1 LVAVRH
7 ILATDLRQAFVSQFE
22 TLLDDELLFGIGYT
36 SSSVMRPLV
45 FSTMAD
51 LVHHIR
57 LDLSSNMII
66 RVIDIYARCFHDPSL
81 PYGIQTMSA
90 KLLLNLMDCVNSDK
104 IDVDLRRP
112 LSMKILSILLRKY
125 SRMAK
130 VVEEINIRKFDPL
143 TKNEKPFDMFWE
155 DPLKSRVICSDS
167 ISADSGKDNIRDIK
181 FVLKTVTAG
190 VKSIILSF
198 KTNYISFNPDT
209 DPPVHPANAF
219 SNSCN
224 FTLEES
230 RLFIDMFHD
239 GVACFDICQSEVLSS
254 TNGSNSSLTSIS
266 AEDKELVDQ
275 FAYIFTLLDPY
286 IFQDVLSAHLE
297 YLFERI
303 VKNPL
308 LLIIPQYF
316 LAINTVSRNFA
327 GVLIKFLVEK
337 FETIGDNSAQ
347 SNALLRLFKLIFL
360 AVSVYPDE
368 NEQMILPYISD
379 IILNC
384 LRLSQKSSNP
394 VNFFLILKALFRG
407 IAGGRFEH
415 LYKEVLPIL
424 PLLLESLNKLV
435 TSSTDRQMQD
445 LYVELCLTTPVR
457 LSVLLPYLPF
467 LMKPLVLS
475 LTSETELVN
484 QGLRTLELCV
494 DNLTQDFLEPII
506 APVLP
511 DLLNALWSLL
521 RNGSSNQPQSQFA
534 LRILGKFGGRGRRF
548 LKYPLKLEYVES
560 KSSGIS
566 LIFDPLPESDKL
578 LELPLDTLIDIC
590 HDFFCVPIAKPFD
603 GLDKDHVFSILCSC
617 LSSICGFDILK
628 AQSFNS
634 ERLQNIPFVQD
645 NEIKFS
651 YDEENVCARLNNQ
664 SKSVST
670 FPNSSILSANFKKLL
685 SALFFIKCNS
695 ENEHSRSA
703 KSILE
708 NICDRFVVI
717 QILAQRNQAK
727 DYSFSGLTPNVFLEV
742 FAEIICGPI
751 ETQMES
757 ALELL
762 SRIHEKLSE
771 VTALEKISELP
782 LFFLLVEKLIAY
794 CYGSEFYRKIGAC
807 HGLGIL
813 FKFSLGARWMWMQES
828 RIVRGLLFI
837 LKDVPAYASETQT
850 KLVSNTLL
858 DFLKLCH
865 SNKDMVDPELKS
877 KSQYYFN
884 QNMSILISELTNSNS
899 IVRDV
904 VHSCFELLS
913 ECNGC
918 EVGELLTPHR
928 DRLLLPIFTKPLRA
942 LPFSLQIGYVD
953 AVNYCL
959 NLKPPLVNFSE
970 ELLRLLHEAL
980 ALVEADDTA
989 LVSKSGQLKN
999 AQNLINLRVVC
1010 ISLLSTA
1017 ISCSEFQDPK
1027 MHQIRNHIV
1036 SAFFKSLYS
1045 KAPEIVSVARKGLE
1059 LVILHQQKLPKDLL
1073 QHGLRPVLINLAE
1086 AKRLTLSGLE
1096 GLSKVLQL
1104 LTSYFKAEIGKK
1116 LLDHVSV
1123 WADQK
1128 LLEDLS
1134 GKPLLESMD
1143 IKIIVAILDVFH
1155 LLPPSANLFLEDLIV
1170 TVQKL
1175 DTWTKRT
1182 ISSPFRP
1189 ALYKFMY
1196 KHPVDSVT
1204 YLLNHFE
1211 SAFYTELF
1219 VASLKSDEGIVLLQ
1233 ELNRPENMTIFL
1245 EKFFLNRINLDR
1257 VVRISALKILI
1268 AAMKRL
1274 NSKFSSIQKVKDV
1287 IDAFFSGTAPLDMN
1301 KEIISSSGE
1310 ECEFVLD
1317 MAFCCLSL
1325 SALDVEILVHI
1336 VAALDSSAAC
1346 LDVTWVP
1353 RDIRDFC
1360 KNATNKKDVIL
1371 SCMDSMNSTTISLS
1385 AKARIIRCVLLPS
1398 LVIAKD
1404 QGLSLSK
1411 IAGAQFIQKLEKF
1424 ILNRDC
1430 SNLESSANIL
1440 SLEELQLVCLILSF
1454 DSASTDLKSISTPL
1468 RRFLVARNS
1477 SPDPVI
1483 RYSALFAACFFI
1495 GEMSADIK
1503 LIDPIIKSALNIP
1516 TSEVRPLLRQT
1527 LSYALPCLLKRASS
1541 EFLKSWLPEILSDL
1555 SKNSHFLTVIAVF
1568 WSNFIQLEQ
1577 ELCVYQDILIRPLI
1591 TCLSKAALSVFS
1603 VQEHRSY
1610 PFEIARIILNWLKTD
1625 YASIED
1631 IYIEQFIHTIIKV
1644 CMLFTDGSP
1653 ESKQFT
1659 SDGLEL
1665 LHSISDLLR
1674 RKSRAYK
1681 LRYEYFVRSL
1691 PPQIEASED
1700 AITSSNLF
1708 VKIILTI
1715 SANRDDGQ
1723 LVTDFENLQ
1732 RFLHYCLTSCNDKLV
1747 IEVCPLLARTCHIK
1761 SEKFDEL
1768 SAALQHFILES
1779 LQNSRALF
1787 STFTILNTLISNDAP
1802 ITENNLA
1809 AFLRT
1814 FQKICTEHV
1823 ARIDQNG
1830 DVAMDEGSVSAFANS
1845 FLIPPMKFAVS
1856 TFCNPSSQSKFI
1868 VYNALKMI
1876 WENSMSS
1883 DALIFI
1889 IEKIHSWFNEDGEIA
1904 DFKERADIISTP
1916 SKLFE
1921 LHDENLMSKYLELIL
1936 TIYSSPR
1943 LRTTDL
1949 TMKLEGSF
1957 LFGLCYSKKEIRSR
1971 FFKLIDELIP
1981 RKVEDRIIFVF
1992 SSQRWNLVASLY
2004 WISFAIEF
2012 ILAAWPRELRSV
2024 SCLSWPKFHDI
2035 SFESRALFKYNIE
2048 NIFITFDDLI
2058 YNSND
2063 ACHKLWLQIF
2073 PQIWNSLSIS
2083 AREELSDCI
2092 IKVLAEPDFTAAAL
2106 FRPNSMKTI
2115 LDGLALL
2122 EKMPDIPKNL
2132 VSYIG
2137 SEFGAWHSA
2146 CVILENNLSS
2156 IKKATK
2162 SHDYAPIKDL
2172 CQLFDRLGETEMS
2185 SGLIRRFSIF
2195 PETNIALSFEQNNY
2209 WMTAQKIFEKAQIKA
2224 RNGTIPFFEDEFI
2237 VWESHW
2243 ENCAKKL
2250 QQWDL
2255 LSEIAKVDNN
2265 TNLSLEC
2272 EWVLNDWS
2280 RTETK
2285 NHIEGL
2291 LGQVKESTRQKKLME
2306 SFIVL
2311 NQLKEAP
2318 EKLAFFQNSM
2328 ENLVLEMMTNWSQLP
2343 ELPSSAHCSAL
2354 EQLQIIVEVQESQS
2368 FFANASNSLN
2378 RPQFLQELK
2387 ALLSTWR
2394 DRLPNN
2400 WEDTGVWSSLLAW
2413 RQHVFTAIN
2422 SVFHTSP
2429 SGLSTDASGASN
2441 SQNSHPFAYRGYHE
2455 TAWLINRFAHVA
2467 RKNNMF
2473 DVSLSF
2479 LNKIYT
2485 LPNIEIQDA
2494 FLKLREQAKCYMEN
2508 PIELPTALEVINAT
2522 NLNYFNNTQKAEF
2535 FTLKAIVLSR
2545 LGMIDEANRIFAQA
2559 VQIDL
2564 NIAKGW
2570 SSWGYFND
2578 QRFQQS
2584 KDITFG
2590 VNAVNCYL
2598 QAATLCKN
2606 VNSRKYLTRV
2616 LWLLTFEDSAGSMS
2630 KSFELYNHDL
2640 PSWYWVPFISEL
2652 LTSLNRREARQARF
2666 LLMKIAKSY
2675 PQALYLQLRT
2685 VNEEYKLL
2693 NISPAGSS
2701 TPVQGESTETKFTT
2715 NSPNPTT
2722 VSDSN
2727 GMHNLSEKT
2736 SISDN
2741 IDMESNSS
2749 EQPFFKKPP
2758 HEHTDDL
2765 IGILKTG
2772 YPLLALSLENM
2783 VEHIIHRLRSSPEED
2798 LYRIITTLI
2807 TENIQVRF
2815 KIVLYNFYL
2824 FISKRWLNL
2833 MLTLVTKAHHPP
2845 PF

>member
-1 LVAVRH
+1 MVAVRH
-7 ILATDLRQAFVSQFE
+7 ILATDLRQAFISQFE
-22 TLLDDELLFGIGYT
+22 VLLDDELLFGIGYT
-36 SSSVMRPLV
+36 SSHVMRPLV

-104 IDVDLRRP
+104 IEVEIRRP

-125 SRMAK
+125 SRLAK
-130 VVEEINIRKFDPL
+130 IIDEINSRRFDP
-143 TKNEKPFDMFWE
+143 TFKNEKTFDVFWE
-155 DPLKSRVICSDS
+155 DPLKTRIICSDS
-167 ISADSGKDNIRDIK
+167 ISADNGKDNIRDIK
-181 FVLKTVTAG
+181 FILKTVTAG
-190 VKSIILSF
+190 IKSIVLSF
-198 KTNYISFNPDT
+198 KTNYISFNQENDA
-209 DPPVHPANAF
+209 PVHPVNAF

-230 RLFIDMFHD
+230 RLFIDMFRN
-239 GVACFDICQSEVLSS
+239 GVACFDICQSENSS
-254 TNGSNSSLTSIS
+254 VNSNGSNSMSTSVTSIS

-286 IFQDVLSAHLE
+286 IFQDVLSAHLD
-297 YLFERI
+297 YLFEKI
-303 VKNPL
+303 VKNPV

-327 GVLIKFLVEK
+327 GILIKYLMDK
-337 FETIGDNSAQ
+337 FEIIGENSSQ
-347 SNALLRLFKLIFL
+347 SSALLRLFKLVFL

-368 NEQMILPYISD
+368 NEQIILPFISD

-384 LRLSQKSSNP
+384 LRLSQKSSHPINY
-394 VNFFLILKALFRG
+394 FLILKALFRG

-435 TSSTDRQMQD
+435 TNCADRQMQD

-494 DNLTQDFLEPII
+494 DNLTQDFLEPIL

-511 DLLNALWSLL
+511 ELLNALWSLL
-521 RNGSSNQPQSQFA
+521 RSSSSNQSQAQFA

-548 LKYPLKLEYVES
+548 LKYPLKLEHVES
-560 KSSGIS
+560 NTPGIS
-566 LIFDPLPESDKL
+566 LIFEPLPESEKL
-578 LELPLDTLIDIC
+578 LELPFDILVDLC
-590 HDFFCVPIAKPFD
+590 HDYFCLPAAK
-603 GLDKDHVFSILCSC
+603 LSENMKEAELFSLLCSSI
-617 LSSICGFDILK
+617 SSICGFDVLKEANFDPEILK
-628 AQSFNS
+628 SSAFAQDSDPKVN
-634 ERLQNIPFVQD
+634 
-645 NEIKFS
+645 
-651 YDEENVCARLNNQ
+651 YDEQSVVNRLKNQ
-664 SKSVST
+664 SSSDGFCPNISKS
-670 FPNSSILSANFKKLL
+670 SSNFKKLL
-685 SALFFIKCNS
+685 SSLFYISTGSNLEIASGAKRVF
-695 ENEHSRSA
+695 ENVSDH
-703 KSILE
+703 
-708 NICDRFVVI
+708 FVII
-717 QILAQRNQAK
+717 QILAQKNQAK
-727 DYSFSGLTPNVFLEV
+727 DYSFSGLTPNLFLEV
-742 FAEIICGPI
+742 LVETFCGPI
-751 ETQMES
+751 EKQVKF

-762 SRIHEKLSE
+762 ARIHSKLISIFP
-771 VTALEKISELP
+771 ASRLSELP
-782 LFFLLVEKLIAY
+782 LFFLLVEKMIAY
-794 CYGSEFYRKIGAC
+794 CYGSDFNAKIGAC
-807 HGLGIL
+807 NGLKL
-813 FKFSLGARWMWMQES
+813 LCDFNLGSRWLWMQES

-837 LKDVPAYASETQT
+837 LKDVPAYATESHI
-850 KLVSNTLL
+850 KLVSETLL
-858 DFLKLCH
+858 TFLNLCH
-865 SNKDMVDPELKS
+865 SVKDFSDSDLKS

-884 QNMSILISELTNSNS
+884 QIMSILISELTNSNIS
-899 IVRDV
+899 VRDV
-904 VHSCFELLS
+904 IHSSFELLS
-913 ECNGC
+913 KCNGC
-918 EVGELLTPHR
+918 EVGELLAPHR

-959 NLKPPLVNFSE
+959 NLKPPLVTFSE

-1045 KAPEIVSVARKGLE
+1045 KAPEIVAVARKGLE

-1073 QHGLRPVLINLAE
+1073 QHGLRPVLINLAD

-1116 LLDHVSV
+1116 LLDHVAV

-1134 GKPLLESMD
+1134 GKPLLESME
-1143 IKIIVAILDVFH
+1143 IKVIVAILDVFH
-1155 LLPPSANLFLEDLIV
+1155 LLPPSANLFLEEMIM

-1182 ISSPFRP
+1182 RSSPFRP
-1189 ALYKFMY
+1189 ALFKFMY
-1196 KHPVDSVT
+1196 KHPVDAVA
-1204 YLLNHFE
+1204 YLLNHTDSPYFVD
-1211 SAFYTELF
+1211 LF
-1219 VASLKSDEGIVLLQ
+1219 AGSLENNEAIVLMQ
-1233 ELNRPENMTIFL
+1233 ELNKPENMSAFL
-1245 EKFFLNRINLDR
+1245 KCFLLERIKLDR
-1257 VVRISALKILI
+1257 STRISSFNILI
-1268 AAMKRL
+1268 PLMNKL
-1274 NSKFSSIQKVKDV
+1274 KNEFSSYQRVKEV
-1287 IDAFFSGTAPLDMN
+1287 IAAFISGAAPIDTS
-1301 KEIISSSGE
+1301 KEIISSNGE
-1310 ECEFVLD
+1310 ECELVLD
-1317 MAFCCLSL
+1317 FAIAYLSSNPVDMETL
-1325 SALDVEILVHI
+1325 LTVISGLE
-1336 VAALDSSAAC
+1336 SSASC
-1346 LDVTWVP
+1346 LDITWVP
-1353 RDIRDFC
+1353 RDIRRICCD
-1360 KNATNKKDVIL
+1360 APNKKDVMMA
-1371 SCMDSMNSTTISLS
+1371 CMDIIASSSSTSSLKS
-1385 AKARIIRCVLLPS
+1385 RIIRLILLP
-1398 LVIAKD
+1398 VIASIKE
-1404 QGLSLSK
+1404 QGNSFVK
-1411 IAGAQFIQKLEKF
+1411 IAGAQFLQKVEKY
-1424 ILNRDC
+1424 ILSRDC
-1430 SNLESSANIL
+1430 TTIESVSSVL
-1440 SLEELQLVCLILSF
+1440 SLEELQLICSILSF
-1454 DSASTDLKSISTPL
+1454 DSASTEVKSFSAPV
-1468 RRFLVARNS
+1468 RRFIVNRNA
-1477 SPDPVI
+1477 SPDPVV
-1483 RYSALFAACFFI
+1483 RYSALFTACYYV
-1495 GEMSADIK
+1495 GEMGLDVK
-1503 LIDPIIKSALNIP
+1503 YLDPIIKSSLNIP

-1527 LSYALPCLLKRASS
+1527 LSYTLPYLLKNGSPS
-1541 EFLKSWLPEILSDL
+1541 FLKSWLPGILSDL

-1577 ELCVYQDILIRPLI
+1577 EITIHREVLIRPFI
-1591 TCLSKAALSVFS
+1591 SCLAKAAISVFS
-1603 VQEHRSY
+1603 IQEHRSY
-1610 PFEIARIILNWLKTD
+1610 PFDVARIILNWLELD
-1625 YASIED
+1625 QLREIED
-1631 IYIEQFIHTIIKV
+1631 AYIEQFINTLIKSV
-1644 CMLFTDGSP
+1644 LLFTDNGS
-1653 ESKQFT
+1653 ESKQFVA
-1659 SDGLEL
+1659 DGLEFLHRISTL
-1665 LHSISDLLR
+1665 LQSQMRSI
-1674 RKSRAYK
+1674 KI
-1681 LRYEYFVRSL
+1681 RYDFFARTL
-1691 PPQIEASED
+1691 PPQTEVSDD
-1700 AITSSNLF
+1700 AITTSCLL
-1708 VKIILTI
+1708 VKIIMTY
-1715 SANRDDGQ
+1715 SGNRSDLQ
-1723 LVTDFENLQ
+1723 LMDDFENLQ
-1732 RFLHYCLTSCNDKLV
+1732 RFLHFCLTSCNDKLV
-1747 IEVCPLLARTCHIK
+1747 AEVCPLLARMCRIK
-1761 SEKFDEL
+1761 SETFDEL
-1768 SAALQHFILES
+1768 LSALQHFLLES
-1779 LQNSRALF
+1779 LQSSRALN
-1787 STFTILNTLISNDAP
+1787 STVRILNTLRSNNSPLSDN
-1802 ITENNLA
+1802 IMA

-1814 FQKICTEHV
+1814 FQKVCTEHIT
-1823 ARIDQNG
+1823 RIDQSG
-1830 DVAMDEGSVSAFANS
+1830 DATMDESSAFAKS
-1845 FLIPPMKFAVS
+1845 FLIPSLKFAVS
-1856 TFCNPSSQSKFI
+1856 AFCVPSSPSKTI
-1868 VYNALKMI
+1868 VFNVLKLL
-1876 WENSMSS
+1876 WENSLSS
-1883 DALIFI
+1883 DVLYFI
-1889 IEKIHSWFNEDGEIA
+1889 IENIQAWFDEDGEIL
-1904 DFKERADIISTP
+1904 DFKEKSDIISTP
-1916 SKLFE
+1916 SKLFD
-1921 LHDENLMSKYLELIL
+1921 LQDENLMCRYLELIL

-1957 LFGLCYSKKEIRSR
+1957 LYGLCYFKNEIRSK

-1992 SSQRWNLVASLY
+1992 SSQRWNLVANCY
-2004 WISFAIEF
+2004 WISFAVEF
-2012 ILAAWPRELRSV
+2012 ILAAWPRDLRSV
-2024 SCLSWPKFHDI
+2024 SCLSWPKFLDA
-2035 SFESRALFKYNIE
+2035 SFESRAVFKDNIE
-2048 NIFITFDDLI
+2048 MFFSVLNDVLR
-2058 YNSND
+2058 NSD
-2063 ACHKLWLQIF
+2063 SACHDMWLQIF
-2073 PQIWNSLSIS
+2073 PQIWESLSMS
-2083 AREELSDCI
+2083 TREELTDSIC
-2092 IKVLAEPDFTAAAL
+2092 KVLSDPEFAAAAL
-2106 FRPNSMKTI
+2106 SRPNSMKTI

-2122 EKMPDIPKNL
+2122 PKTPEIPNGL

-2137 SEFGAWHSA
+2137 SGFGAWHSA
-2146 CVILENNLSS
+2146 CIILENNLTA
-2156 IKKATK
+2156 IKKIPK
-2162 SHDYAPIKDL
+2162 SHDYAPIKYL
-2172 CQLFDRLGETEMS
+2172 CQLFDRLGETELS
-2185 SGLIRRFSIF
+2185 GGLIRRFSIF

-2209 WMTAQKIFEKAQIKA
+2209 WMAAQKVFEKAQIKA

-2237 VWESHW
+2237 VWETHW

-2255 LSEIAKVDNN
+2255 LSEIAKIDNN

-2285 NHIEGL
+2285 NHIEAL
-2291 LGQVKESTRQKKLME
+2291 LGQVKESSQKKKLME
-2306 SFIVL
+2306 SFILL
-2311 NQLKEAP
+2311 NQLKDVP
-2318 EKLAFFQNSM
+2318 EKLSNFQSSM
-2328 ENLVLEMMTNWSQLP
+2328 ENLVQEMMMNWSQLP
-2343 ELPSSAHCSAL
+2343 EFPSAAHCSAL
-2354 EQLQIIVEVQESQS
+2354 EQLQIVVEVQESQS
-2368 FFANASNSLN
+2368 FFINASNSMN

-2422 SVFHTSP
+2422 SVFHNSAILN
-2429 SGLSTDASGASN
+2429 SVDSTGSAN
-2441 SQNSHPFAYRGYHE
+2441 PQNAHPFAYRGYHE

-2467 RKNNMF
+2467 RKNGMF

-2508 PIELPTALEVINAT
+2508 PNELPTALEVINAT

-2685 VNEEYKLL
+2685 INEEYKLSSV
-2693 NISPAGSS
+2693 SPAGSS
-2701 TPVQGESTETKFTT
+2701 TPFQGESSENKFSS
-2715 NSPNPTT
+2715 NSPNPST
-2722 VSDSN
+2722 VSDTT
-2727 GMHNLSEKT
+2727 NLQNLTEKSSLSDSGET
-2736 SISDN
+2736 ESINSD
-2741 IDMESNSS
+2741 
-2749 EQPFFKKPP
+2749 QPFSKKPP
-2758 HEHTDDL
+2758 YEHTEDL

-2798 LYRIITTLI
+2798 LYRIITTLV
-2807 TENIQVRF
+2807 TENIQV
-2815 KIVLYNFYL
+2815 ILILNSLYLIQF
-2824 FISKRWLNL
+2824 FSKQWLNL
-2833 MLTLVTKAHHPP
+2833 TPI
-2845 PF
+2845 

>member
-1 LVAVRH
+1 MVAVRH
-7 ILATDLRQAFVSQFE
+7 ILATDLRQSFISQFE
-22 TLLDDELLFGIGYT
+22 TLLDDNLLFGVGYT
-36 SSSVMRPLV
+36 SSNVMRPLV

-57 LDLSSNMII
+57 LDLSSQMII
-66 RVIDIYARCFHDPSL
+66 KVIDIYARCFHDSSL

-104 IDVDLRRP
+104 IEPELRRP

-125 SRMAK
+125 HRLAK
-130 VVEEINIRKFDPL
+130 VVEEINKRRFDPSV
-143 TKNEKPFDMFWE
+143 KNDKIFDVFWE

-167 ISADSGKDNIRDIK
+167 ISADTGKDSIRDIK
-181 FVLKTVTAG
+181 FILKTITAG

-198 KTNYISFNPDT
+198 KTNYISSNSES

-219 SNSCN
+219 SNSCH
-224 FTLEES
+224 FTLDES
-230 RLFIDMFHD
+230 RLFIDMFRH
-239 GVACFDICQSEVLSS
+239 GVACFDICQSEFSS
-254 TNGSNSSLTSIS
+254 TNGPTPSGGNVTSVTSIS

-286 IFQDVLSAHLE
+286 IFQDVLSSQLN
-297 YLFERI
+297 YLFEKI
-303 VKNPL
+303 VKNPV

-327 GVLIKFLVEK
+327 GILIKFLMDK
-337 FETIGDNSAQ
+337 FELIGENSPQ

-360 AVSVYPDE
+360 AVSVYPDD

-384 LRLSQKSSNP
+384 LRLSLMSSHP
-394 VNFFLILKALFRG
+394 INFFLILKALFRG

-435 TSSTDRQMQD
+435 TTASDRQMQD

-457 LSVLLPYLPF
+457 LSVLLPYLPY

-494 DNLTQDFLEPII
+494 DNLTQDFLEPIL

-511 DLLNALWSLL
+511 ELLTALWSLL
-521 RNGSSNQPQSQFA
+521 RNCSSNQAQSQFA

-566 LIFDPLPESDKL
+566 LIFEPLPESEKL
-578 LELPLDTLIDIC
+578 LELPLDVLVDLC
-590 HDFFCVPIAKPFD
+590 HDFFAVPNAKPYESLQ
-603 GLDKDHVFSILCSC
+603 GGQLFSILCSS

-628 AQSFNS
+628 DQKLDAALLSSVPYAQDS
-634 ERLQNIPFVQD
+634 ESR
-645 NEIKFS
+645 FS
-651 YDEENVCARLNNQ
+651 YDENSVQARL
-664 SKSVST
+664 KSQ
-670 FPNSSILSANFKKLL
+670 NSSEGSNPNCAIVSANFKKLL
-685 SALFFIKCNS
+685 SALFFVSANTKS
-695 ENEHSRSA
+695 ELSVSA
-703 KSILE
+703 NFILE
-708 NICDRFVVI
+708 NIGDHFVYI
-717 QILAQRNQAK
+717 QVLAQRNHSK
-727 DYSFSGLTPNVFLEV
+727 DYSFSGLTPNLFLEV
-742 FAEIICGPI
+742 LAETTCGPI
-751 ETQMES
+751 ASHAES
-757 ALELL
+757 ALSLL
-762 SRIHEKLSE
+762 ARTHSKLIKI
-771 VTALEKISELP
+771 VAHEKISELP

-794 CYGSEFYRKIGAC
+794 CYGSSFNPKIGAC
-807 HGLGIL
+807 RGLKL
-813 FKFSLGARWMWMQES
+813 LCDFNLGSRWLWMQES

-837 LKDVPAYASETQT
+837 LKDVPAYATESETR
-850 KLVSNTLL
+850 LISETLL
-858 DFLKLCH
+858 AFLKLCH
-865 SNKDMVDPELKS
+865 SPKELPADTELKT

-884 QNMSILISELTNSNS
+884 QIMSILISELTNSNT

-904 VHSCFELLS
+904 VHSSFELLS
-913 ECNGC
+913 KCNGC
-918 EVGELLTPHR
+918 EVGELLAPHR

-1045 KAPEIVSVARKGLE
+1045 KAPEIVAVARKGLE
-1059 LVILHQQKLPKDLL
+1059 LVTLHQQKLPKDLL

-1116 LLDHVSV
+1116 LLDHVSI

-1155 LLPPSANLFLEDLIV
+1155 LLPPSANLFLEDLIS
-1170 TVQKL
+1170 TIQKL
-1175 DTWTKRT
+1175 DNWTKRT
-1182 ISSPFRP
+1182 CSSPFRS
-1189 ALYKFMY
+1189 AIFKFMN
-1196 KHPVDSVT
+1196 KHPIDSVS
-1204 YLLNHFE
+1204 YLLNHSE
-1211 SAFYTELF
+1211 NTFYSELF
-1219 VASLKSDEGIVLLQ
+1219 ASSIQVEGGAVLIQ
-1233 ELNRPENMTIFL
+1233 ELNRPENMSVFID
-1245 EKFFLNRINLDR
+1245 KFFMNRGKLDR
-1257 VVRISALKILI
+1257 LSRIHSLNTLNKCMKTLGSEFSSHHKVKESILKII
-1268 AAMKRL
+1268 
-1274 NSKFSSIQKVKDV
+1274 
-1287 IDAFFSGTAPLDMN
+1287 SGAAPLNDAI
-1301 KEIISSSGE
+1301 EIISSSGE
-1310 ECEFVLD
+1310 ECELILDLSFSYLKSTPLDIDVLF
-1317 MAFCCLSL
+1317 AVISGL
-1325 SALDVEILVHI
+1325 E
-1336 VAALDSSAAC
+1336 SSASC
-1346 LDVTWVP
+1346 LDITWIP
-1353 RDIRDFC
+1353 RDVRELCETI
-1360 KNATNKKDVIL
+1360 TNKREVLIA
-1371 SCMDSMNSTTISLS
+1371 CMDNISS
-1385 AKARIIRCVLLPS
+1385 SHFTVAVKARIIRLILLPI
-1398 LVIAKD
+1398 IAIIKE
-1404 QGLSLSK
+1404 QGQSFVKIVGNPFLQKIEKAILSRECVD
-1411 IAGAQFIQKLEKF
+1411 A
-1424 ILNRDC
+1424 
-1430 SNLESSANIL
+1430 ESVSNIL
-1440 SLEELQLVCLILSF
+1440 SLEELQFVSLILSF
-1454 DSASTDLKSISTPL
+1454 DSAASELKSLSSSIK
-1468 RRFLVARNS
+1468 RFLVSRNS
-1477 SPDPVI
+1477 SPDPVV
-1483 RYSALFAACFFI
+1483 RYSALFTSCFFI
-1495 GEMSADIK
+1495 GEMGLDVK
-1503 LIDPIIKSALNIP
+1503 YLDPIIKSSLNIP

-1527 LSYALPCLLKRASS
+1527 LSYTLPCLLKGSS
-1541 EFLKSWLPEILSDL
+1541 ATFLKSWLPDILSDL
-1555 SKNSHFLTVIAVF
+1555 SKNNHFLAVIAVF
-1568 WSNFIQLEQ
+1568 WSNFIQMELE
-1577 ELCVYQDILIRPLI
+1577 LSPHGDILIRPLI
-1591 TCLSKAALSVFS
+1591 SCLSKAALPMFS

-1610 PFEIARIILNWLKTD
+1610 PFEISRMILKWLE
-1625 YASIED
+1625 SGHVSFVED
-1631 IYIEQFIHTIIKV
+1631 IYIEQFIHTIIK
-1644 CMLFTDGSP
+1644 MSLLFTDNSS
-1653 ESKQFT
+1653 ESKQFF
-1659 SDGLEL
+1659 SDGVGFLDRISAL
-1665 LHSISDLLR
+1665 LQG
-1674 RKSRAYK
+1674 KSRSFK
-1681 LRYEYFVRSL
+1681 LRYDYFGRSL
-1691 PPQIEASED
+1691 PPQIEVTEE
-1700 AITSSNLF
+1700 IVLTSCLF
-1708 VKIILTI
+1708 VRIILTV
-1715 SANRDDGQ
+1715 SKNRDDNQ
-1723 LVTDFENLQ
+1723 LIADLENMQ
-1732 RFLHYCLTSCNDKLV
+1732 RFLHFCLTSCNDKLV
-1747 IEVCPLLARTCHIK
+1747 SAVCPLLERICNIK
-1761 SEKFDEL
+1761 TDKFDEL
-1768 SAALQHFILES
+1768 LSALQHFILES
-1779 LQNSRALF
+1779 IQNSRALY
-1787 STFTILNTLISNDAP
+1787 SSMSILNTLRSSNAQIS
-1802 ITENNLA
+1802 ENIMNS
-1809 AFLRT
+1809 FLRS
-1814 FQKICTEHV
+1814 FQTICTDHV
-1823 ARIDQNG
+1823 TRTDQSG
-1830 DVAMDEGSVSAFANS
+1830 DVAMDESSITTLAKS

-1856 TFCNPSSQSKFI
+1856 TFCVSSSPSKAI
-1868 VYNALKMI
+1868 VYNSLKML
-1876 WENSMSS
+1876 WENSLSS
-1883 DALIFI
+1883 EVLLFI
-1889 IEKIHSWFNEDGEIA
+1889 VEHVRSWFTEEGEIL
-1904 DFKERADIISTP
+1904 DFKEKAEIISSP

-1921 LHDENLMSKYLELIL
+1921 LQDENLMEKYLNLVL
-1936 TIYSSPR
+1936 TIYLSPK

-1957 LFGLCYSKKEIRSR
+1957 LYGLCYHKKEIRST

-1981 RKVEDRIIFVF
+1981 RKIEDRIIFVF
-1992 SSQRWNLVASLY
+1992 SSQRWNLVAGCY

-2012 ILAAWPRELRSV
+2012 ILAAWPRDLRTV
-2024 SCLSWPKFHDI
+2024 SSLSWPKFSDVSFEARLLFRNDIETFFNIFTNVLHNSNEICHDI
-2035 SFESRALFKYNIE
+2035 
-2048 NIFITFDDLI
+2048 
-2058 YNSND
+2058 
-2063 ACHKLWLQIF
+2063 WLHIF
-2073 PQIWNSLSIS
+2073 PQIWSVLSPI
-2083 AREELSDCI
+2083 AREDLIECI
-2092 IKVLAEPDFTAAAL
+2092 MKVLAEPDFSAASL
-2106 FRPNSMKTI
+2106 SRPNTMKTI
-2115 LDGLALL
+2115 IDGLALL
-2122 EKMPDIPKNL
+2122 PKVPELPNNL

-2137 SEFGAWHSA
+2137 SEFGAWYSA
-2146 CVILENNLSS
+2146 CIILENNLSA
-2156 IKKATK
+2156 IKKAPK

-2172 CQLFDRLGETEMS
+2172 CQLYERLGENEMS

-2209 WMTAQKIFEKAQIKA
+2209 WMSAQKIFEKAQIKA

-2237 VWESHW
+2237 IWESHW

-2265 TNLSLEC
+2265 TNSSLEC

-2285 NHIEGL
+2285 NHIETL

-2306 SFIVL
+2306 SFIIL
-2311 NQLKEAP
+2311 NNLKEVP
-2318 EKLAFFQNSM
+2318 EKLSSFQSSM
-2328 ENLVLEMMTNWSQLP
+2328 EALVQDMMMNWSQLP
-2343 ELPSSAHCSAL
+2343 EFPSPAHCSAL

-2368 FFANASNSLN
+2368 FFTNASNSMN

-2422 SVFHTSP
+2422 SVFHNSTSGVP
-2429 SGLSTDASGASN
+2429 ADASGTTSA
-2441 SQNSHPFAYRGYHE
+2441 QNTHPFAYRGYHE

-2467 RKNNMF
+2467 RKNGMF

-2508 PIELPTALEVINAT
+2508 PAELPTALEVINAT
-2522 NLNYFNNTQKAEF
+2522 NLNYFNSTQKAEF

-2685 VNEEYKLL
+2685 INEEYKLA

-2701 TPVQGESTETKFTT
+2701 TPVQGESTDPKFVSS
-2715 NSPNPTT
+2715 NSPNPST

-2727 GMHNLSEKT
+2727 GLQNLADKST
-2736 SISDN
+2736 ISD
-2741 IDMESNSS
+2741 SS
-2749 EQPFFKKPP
+2749 EIELINSDQPFFKKPP
-2758 HEHTDDL
+2758 HEHTEDL

-2772 YPLLALSLENM
+2772 YPLLALSLENT

-2807 TENIQVRF
+2807 TENIQVRIHIYF
-2815 KIVLYNFYL
+2815 FCHFTIYF
-2824 FISKRWLNL
+2824 
-2833 MLTLVTKAHHPP
+2833 
-2845 PF
+2845 

>member
-1 LVAVRH
+1 MAVRH
-7 ILATDLRQAFVSQFE
+7 ILATDLRQAFVAQFE

-36 SSSVMRPLV
+36 SSNVMRPLV

-66 RVIDIYARCFHDPSL
+66 KVIDIYARCFHDPSL

-104 IDVDLRRP
+104 IEVELRRP
-112 LSMKILSILLRKY
+112 LLMKILSILLRKY
-125 SRMAK
+125 YRLSK
-130 VVEEINIRKFDPL
+130 VVEEINKRRFDSSL
-143 TKNEKPFDMFWE
+143 KSEKVFDSYWE
-155 DPLKSRVICSDS
+155 DPLKCRVICSDS

-198 KTNYISFNPDT
+198 KTNYISFNSET
-209 DPPVHPANAF
+209 DAPFHPANAF
-219 SNSCN
+219 ANSCN

-230 RLFIDMFHD
+230 RLFVDMFRD
-239 GVACFDICQSEVLSS
+239 GVACFDICQSEVSPSGNSPNGNNVSS
-254 TNGSNSSLTSIS
+254 VTSIS

-286 IFQDVLSAHLE
+286 IFQDVLSAHME
-297 YLFERI
+297 YLFDKI
-303 VKNPL
+303 VNNPL

-327 GVLIKFLVEK
+327 GILIKFLMEK
-337 FETIGDNSAQ
+337 FEIIGENSAQ
-347 SNALLRLFKLIFL
+347 SNALLRMFKLIFL

-368 NEQMILPYISD
+368 NEQMILPHISD

-384 LRLSQKSSNP
+384 LRFSQKSSHP
-394 VNFFLILKALFRG
+394 INFFLVLKALFRG

-424 PLLLESLNKLV
+424 PLLLESLNRLV
-435 TSSTDRQMQD
+435 TASTDRQMQD

-475 LTSETELVN
+475 LTSETDLVN
-484 QGLRTLELCV
+484 QGLRTLELCA
-494 DNLTQDFLEPII
+494 DNLTQDFLEPIL

-511 DLLNALWSLL
+511 ELLNALWNLL
-521 RNGSSNQPQSQFA
+521 RNGSSNQAQAQFA

-560 KSSGIS
+560 KTSGLS
-566 LIFDPLPESDKL
+566 LVFEPLPESEKL
-578 LELPLDTLIDIC
+578 LELPLDVLVDLC
-590 HDFFCVPIAKPFD
+590 HDFFCVPSAKPFE
-603 GLDKDHVFSILCSC
+603 GLQEDYLFYLLCSS
-617 LSSICGFDILK
+617 LSAICGFDISQKQTLDPVILQSAPF
-628 AQSFNS
+628 AQDS
-634 ERLQNIPFVQD
+634 EAKIL
-645 NEIKFS
+645 
-651 YDEENVCARLNNQ
+651 YDEESVQSRLKNQ
-664 SKSVST
+664 SSEDEASNSNSVII
-670 FPNSSILSANFKKLL
+670 SSNFKKLL
-685 SALFFIKCNS
+685 SALFHISLRS
-695 ENEHSRSA
+695 ESELAGSA

-708 NICDRFVVI
+708 NICGRFVAI
-717 QILAQRNQAK
+717 QVLAQRNQAK
-727 DYSFSGLTPNVFLEV
+727 DYSFTGLTPNLFLEV
-742 FAEIICGPI
+742 FADIICGPI
-751 ETQMES
+751 ENHMES

-762 SRIHEKLSE
+762 KIMYSNLVGIIA
-771 VTALEKISELP
+771 VEKISELP
-782 LFFLLVEKLIAY
+782 LFFLLVEKLIAF
-794 CYGSEFYRKIGAC
+794 CYGAEFYRKLGAC
-807 HGLGIL
+807 RGLKL
-813 FKFSLGARWMWMQES
+813 LTEFNLGARWMWMQES
-828 RIVRGLLFI
+828 RIIRGLLFI
-837 LKDVPAYASETQT
+837 LKDVPAYATESQTVLVSET
-850 KLVSNTLL
+850 LL
-858 DFLKLCH
+858 AFLKLCH
-865 SNKDMVDPELKS
+865 SNSNLVDSELKS

-884 QNMSILISELTNSNS
+884 QIMSILISELTNSNA

-904 VHSCFELLS
+904 VHSSFELLA
-913 ECNGC
+913 ECCGC
-918 EVGELLTPHR
+918 EIGELLAPHR

-959 NLKPPLVNFSE
+959 NLKPPLVSFSE
-970 ELLRLLHEAL
+970 ELLRLLHESL

-1116 LLDHVSV
+1116 LLDHVAV

-1143 IKIIVAILDVFH
+1143 VKIIAAILDVFH
-1155 LLPPSANLFLEDLIV
+1155 LLPPSANLFLEDLIL

-1182 ISSPFRP
+1182 VSSPFRSS
-1189 ALYKFMY
+1189 LFKFMC
-1196 KHPVDSVT
+1196 KHPVDTIS
-1204 YLLNHFE
+1204 YLLNHSE
-1211 SAFYTELF
+1211 SVFYSDLL
-1219 VASLKSDEGIVLLQ
+1219 ASSLKSNDGIVLLQ
-1233 ELNRPENMTIFL
+1233 ELNKPEIMDTFL
-1245 EKFFLNRINLDR
+1245 DKFFINRASLDKIT
-1257 VVRISALKILI
+1257 RISALKILI
-1268 AAMKRL
+1268 EAI
-1274 NSKFSSIQKVKDV
+1274 SKLGADFSSFERVKEV
-1287 IDAFFSGTAPLDMN
+1287 VSSLISGSSPHDKS
-1301 KEIISSSGE
+1301 KEFISSNGE
-1310 ECEFVLD
+1310 ECELILD
-1317 MAFCCLSL
+1317 LAFCCLSAE
-1325 SALDVEILVHI
+1325 SHLDTDVLIEVIAGLE
-1336 VAALDSSAAC
+1336 SSASC
-1346 LDVTWVP
+1346 LDITWVP
-1353 RDIRDFC
+1353 RDIRQLCRDSS
-1360 KNATNKKDVIL
+1360 NKKEIL
-1371 SCMDSMNSTTISLS
+1371 NICLDSISS
-1385 AKARIIRCVLLPS
+1385 ASVPVSVKSRIIRLVLLP
-1398 LVIAKD
+1398 VIAIIKE
-1404 QGLSLSK
+1404 QGQSLSK
-1411 IAGAQFIQKLEKF
+1411 IAGAQFFQKLDKN
-1424 ILNRDC
+1424 ILSREC
-1430 SNLESSANIL
+1430 SDLESISSAL
-1440 SLEELQLVCLILSF
+1440 SLEELQLVCLIFTF
-1454 DSASTDLKSISTPL
+1454 DSASSELKSVMTQT
-1468 RRFLVARNS
+1468 RRFLVNRNS
-1477 SPDPVI
+1477 SPDPII
-1483 RYSALFAACFFI
+1483 RYSSLFAACHFI
-1495 GEMSADIK
+1495 GEMDLDIK
-1503 LIDPIIKSALNIP
+1503 SLDPIIKSSLNIP

-1527 LSYALPCLLKRASS
+1527 LSYALPCLLKRASPA
-1541 EFLKSWLPEILSDL
+1541 FLKSWLPEILSDL

-1568 WSNFIQLEQ
+1568 WSNFIQMEP
-1577 ELCVYQDILIRPLI
+1577 ELFEHREILVRPLI

-1603 VQEHRSY
+1603 SQEHRSY
-1610 PFEIARIILNWLKTD
+1610 PFEIARIILDWLGD
-1625 YASIED
+1625 ED
-1631 IYIEQFIHTIIKV
+1631 MSPVEDSYFEQFIHTIIKV
-1644 CMLFTDGSP
+1644 TMLFTDGSP
-1653 ESKQFT
+1653 ESKQFV
-1659 SDGLEL
+1659 SEGICLLEKVSVL
-1665 LHSISDLLR
+1665 LQKNLR
-1674 RKSRAYK
+1674 PVKI
-1681 LRYEYFVRSL
+1681 RYDYFIRSL
-1691 PPQIEASED
+1691 PPQIEVTEES
-1700 AITSSNLF
+1700 IGSSVLF
-1708 VKIILTI
+1708 TKIVSTV
-1715 SANRDDGQ
+1715 SAHRDDA
-1723 LVTDFENLQ
+1723 LLSADFENMQ
-1732 RFLHYCLTSCNDKLV
+1732 RFLHFCLTSCNDKLV
-1747 IEVCPLLARTCHIK
+1747 AEICPLLTKICSIK
-1761 SEKFDEL
+1761 SEKFEEL
-1768 SAALQHFILES
+1768 FAALQHFLLES
-1779 LQNSRALF
+1779 LQNSRALL
-1787 STFTILNTLISNDAP
+1787 STFMILNTLISSKAP
-1802 ITENNLA
+1802 ISENIMGT
-1809 AFLRT
+1809 FLRT
-1814 FQKICTEHV
+1814 FQKICTDHV
-1823 ARIDQNG
+1823 TRTDQTG
-1830 DVAMDEGSVSAFANS
+1830 DVAMDESSVYTFAKA
-1845 FLIPPMKFAVS
+1845 FLIPPMNFAVAA
-1856 TFCNPSSQSKFI
+1856 FCDSSAHAKGA
-1868 VYNALKMI
+1868 VYNILKII
-1876 WENSMSS
+1876 WENSSS
-1883 DALIFI
+1883 SEALAFI
-1889 IEKIHSWFNEDGEIA
+1889 IEKVHNWFSAEEEII
-1904 DFKERADIISTP
+1904 DFKEKADIISTP
-1916 SKLFE
+1916 SRLFE
-1921 LHDENLMSKYLELIL
+1921 LQDEALMNKYLQLIL

-1957 LFGLCYSKKEIRSR
+1957 LFGLCYSKKEIRSQ
-1971 FFKLIDELIP
+1971 FFNLIDELIP

-1992 SSQRWNLVASLY
+1992 SSQRWNLVASSY
-2004 WISFAIEF
+2004 WISFAVEF

-2024 SCLSWPKFHDI
+2024 ACLSWPQFSDKNFQARG
-2035 SFESRALFKYNIE
+2035 SFAKHIE
-2048 NIFITFDDLI
+2048 MIFTTLNGVIH
-2058 YNSND
+2058 SSEQ
-2063 ACHKLWLQIF
+2063 ACHEIWLQIF
-2073 PQIWNSLSIS
+2073 PQIWASLTVT
-2083 AREELSDCI
+2083 AREELTECI
-2092 IKVLAEPDFTAAAL
+2092 IKVLADPDFTAASL
-2106 FRPNSMKTI
+2106 SRPNAMKTV

-2122 EKMPDIPKNL
+2122 PKMPDIPNNL

-2146 CVILENNLSS
+2146 CVILENKLAAL
-2156 IKKATK
+2156 KKAPK

-2172 CQLFDRLGETEMS
+2172 CQLYDRLGETEMS
-2185 SGLIRRFSIF
+2185 SGLIRRLSIF

-2209 WMTAQKIFEKAQIKA
+2209 WMTAQKIFEKAQVKA

-2243 ENCAKKL
+2243 ENCARKL

-2280 RTETK
+2280 RNETK
-2285 NHIEGL
+2285 SHIENL

-2318 EKLAFFQNSM
+2318 EKLTVFQNSM
-2328 ENLVLEMMTNWSQLP
+2328 ENLIQDLINNWAQLP
-2343 ELPSSAHCSAL
+2343 LLPSSAHCSSL

-2368 FFANASNSLN
+2368 FFANASNSMN

-2400 WEDTGVWSSLLAW
+2400 WEDTGVWSNLLAW

-2422 SVFHTSP
+2422 SVFHKNAPAASN
-2429 SGLSTDASGASN
+2429 DASNPAN
-2441 SQNSHPFAYRGYHE
+2441 AAPNSHPFAYRGYHE

-2467 RKNNMF
+2467 RKNGMF

-2508 PIELPTALEVINAT
+2508 PNELPTALEVINAT

-2685 VNEEYKLL
+2685 ANEEFKLNSL
-2693 NISPAGSS
+2693 SPAGSS
-2701 TPVQGESTETKFTT
+2701 TPIQGESAEIKFNA
-2715 NSPNPTT
+2715 NSPNPSKL
-2722 VSDSN
+2722 SDSA
-2727 GMHNLSEKT
+2727 GLQVLSEKAT
-2736 SISDN
+2736 LGDS
-2741 IDMESNSS
+2741 METDSNSS
-2749 EQPFFKKPP
+2749 DQPFSKKPP
-2758 HEHTDDL
+2758 HEHTEDL

-2807 TENIQVRF
+2807 TENIQV
-2815 KIVLYNFYL
+2815 
-2824 FISKRWLNL
+2824 FII
-2833 MLTLVTKAHHPP
+2833 
-2845 PF
+2845 F

>member
-1 LVAVRH
+1 M
-7 ILATDLRQAFVSQFE
+7 RQAFVSQFE
-22 TLLDDELLFGIGYT
+22 TLLDDDLLFGVGYT
-36 SSSVMRPLV
+36 SSNVMRPLV
-45 FSTMAD
+45 FSTIAD

-57 LDLSSNMII
+57 LDISSNMII
-66 RVIDIYARCFHDPSL
+66 KVIDIYARCFHDPTL

-104 IDVDLRRP
+104 IEIDLRRP

-125 SRMAK
+125 SRLSK
-130 VVEEINIRKFDPL
+130 VVEEINKRRADPL
-143 TKNEKPFDMFWE
+143 TRNEKTFDVFWE
-155 DPLKSRVICSDS
+155 DPLKSRIICSDS
-167 ISADSGKDNIRDIK
+167 ISADSGKDSIRDIK

-190 VKSIILSF
+190 IKSIILSF
-198 KTNYISFNPDT
+198 KTNYISFNPET
-209 DPPVHPANAF
+209 DAPVHPVNAF

-254 TNGSNSSLTSIS
+254 NGGANSSSSNVTSVTSIS

-297 YLFERI
+297 YLFEKI
-303 VKNPL
+303 VNNPL

-327 GVLIKFLVEK
+327 GILIKFLVEK

-394 VNFFLILKALFRG
+394 INFFLILKALFRG

-424 PLLLESLNKLV
+424 PLLLESLNNLV
-435 TSSTDRQMQD
+435 TTSTDKQMQD

-475 LTSETELVN
+475 LTSESELVN

-494 DNLTQDFLEPII
+494 DNLTQDFLEPIL

-511 DLLNALWSLL
+511 ELLNALWSLL
-521 RNGSSNQPQSQFA
+521 RNGSSNQPQAQFA

-548 LKYPLKLEYVES
+548 LKYPLKLDFVES

-566 LIFDPLPESDKL
+566 LIFEPLPDSEKL
-578 LELPLDTLIDIC
+578 LELPLDLLVDIC
-590 HDFFCVPIAKPFD
+590 HNFFCVPAAKPFE
-603 GLDKDHVFSILCSC
+603 GLQKDHFFSILCSC

-628 AQSFNS
+628 VQSFDS
-634 ERLQNIPFVQD
+634 DSLQKVPFAQES
-645 NEIKFS
+645 EIKFS
-651 YDEENVCARLNNQ
+651 YDEENVTARLKNQ
-664 SKSVST
+664 TTSDSIGS
-670 FPNSSILSANFKKLL
+670 NDSILSSNFKKLL
-685 SALFFIKCNS
+685 SALFYIKCS
-695 ENEHSRSA
+695 SDDELSA
-703 KSILE
+703 RANNILE
-708 NICDRFVVI
+708 NICDRFVALQV
-717 QILAQRNQAK
+717 LAQRNQAK
-727 DYSFSGLTPNVFLEV
+727 DYSFTGLTPNLLLEV
-742 FAEIICGPI
+742 FAEVICGPN
-751 ETQMES
+751 ETQIDS
-757 ALELL
+757 VFLLL
-762 SRIHEKLSE
+762 SRAYEKLSE
-771 VTALEKISELP
+771 IIAAEKISELP
-782 LFFLLVEKLIAY
+782 LFFLFVEKLIAY

-807 HGLGIL
+807 RGLKVL
-813 FKFSLGARWMWMQES
+813 FSFNLGVRWMWMQES

-837 LKDVPAYASETQT
+837 LKDVPAYASEAQT
-850 KLVSNTLL
+850 KLVSETLL
-858 DFLKLCH
+858 DFLRLCH
-865 SNKDMVDPELKS
+865 STKNIVDPELKS

-884 QNMSILISELTNSNS
+884 QIMSILISELTNFNA
-899 IVRDV
+899 IVREV
-904 VHSCFELLS
+904 VHSSFELLS

-918 EVGELLTPHR
+918 EVGELLASHR

-959 NLKPPLVNFSE
+959 NLKPPLINFSE

-1086 AKRLTLSGLE
+1086 AKRLTLLGLE

-1128 LLEDLS
+1128 LLEELS

-1143 IKIIVAILDVFH
+1143 IKIIAAILDVFH
-1155 LLPPSANLFLEDLIV
+1155 LLPPSANLFLEELVV

-1182 ISSPFRP
+1182 LSSPFRP

-1196 KHPVDSVT
+1196 KHPADSVS
-1204 YLLNHFE
+1204 YLLNHPE
-1211 SAFYTELF
+1211 SIFYAELF
-1219 VASLKSDEGIVLLQ
+1219 AASIKSEEGIVLLQ
-1233 ELNRPENMTIFL
+1233 ELNKPENMSVFL
-1245 EKFFLNRINLDR
+1245 DKFYLNRINLDR
-1257 VVRISALKILI
+1257 IVRISALKVLI
-1268 AAMKRL
+1268 DAMKRFD
-1274 NSKFSSIQKVKDV
+1274 SKFSSIQKVKDV
-1287 IDAFFSGTAPLDMN
+1287 LSAFISGAAPLDMS

-1310 ECEFVLD
+1310 ECEYVVEMTFACLSFSPLD
-1317 MAFCCLSL
+1317 MQ
-1325 SALDVEILVHI
+1325 ILVPI
-1336 VAALDSSAAC
+1336 IAALDSSASC

-1353 RDIRDFC
+1353 RDIRVFC
-1360 KNATNKKDVIL
+1360 QNSASKKDIIL
-1371 SCMDSMNSTTISLS
+1371 SCMDAMNSNNISLS
-1385 AKARIIRCVLLPS
+1385 AKARIIRCVLLPT
-1398 LVIAKD
+1398 LTIVKE
-1404 QGLSLSK
+1404 QGNSLSK
-1411 IAGAQFIQKLEKF
+1411 VAGPQFLQKIEKF
-1424 ILNRDC
+1424 IFQRFC
-1430 SNLESSANIL
+1430 SDLESISSVMA
-1440 SLEELQLVCLILSF
+1440 LEELQLICLILSF
-1454 DSASTDLKSISTPL
+1454 DSASSDLKSFAASI
-1468 RRFLVARNS
+1468 RRFLVTRNL

-1483 RYSALFAACFFI
+1483 RYSALFASCFFI

-1503 LIDPIIKSALNIP
+1503 FMDLIIKSALNIP

-1527 LSYALPCLLKRASS
+1527 LSYTLPCLLKRASPT
-1541 EFLKSWLPEILSDL
+1541 FLKSWLPEILSDL

-1577 ELCVYQDILIRPLI
+1577 ELGIHQDILIRPLI
-1591 TCLSKAALSVFS
+1591 TCLAKAALSVFS
-1603 VQEHRSY
+1603 VQEHRTY
-1610 PFEIARIILNWLKTD
+1610 PFEIAKIILSWLEKD
-1625 YASIED
+1625 VHSIED
-1631 IYIEQFIHTIIKV
+1631 VYIEQFIHTIIKV
-1644 CMLFTDGSP
+1644 CMLFTDGSH
-1653 ESKQFT
+1653 ESKQFIT
-1659 SDGLEL
+1659 ESLEL
-1665 LHSISDLLR
+1665 LERISSLLQ
-1674 RKSRAYK
+1674 RKSRSFK
-1681 LRYEYFVRSL
+1681 LRYDYFARSL
-1691 PPQIEASED
+1691 PPQVEASED
-1700 AITSSNLF
+1700 AITSSSLF
-1708 VKIILTI
+1708 VKIIFTI
-1715 SANRDDGQ
+1715 SVYRDDSQ
-1723 LVTDFENLQ
+1723 LITDFENLQ
-1732 RFLHYCLTSCNDKLV
+1732 RFLHFCLTSCNEKLV
-1747 IEVCPLLARTCHIK
+1747 IEVCPLLARTCRIK

-1768 SAALQHFILES
+1768 SAALQHFIFEC
-1779 LQNSRALF
+1779 LQNSRALYP
-1787 STFTILNTLISNDAP
+1787 TVTILNTLISNGAS

-1814 FQKICTEHV
+1814 FQRICTEHV
-1823 ARIDQNG
+1823 TRIDQTG
-1830 DVAMDEGSVSAFANS
+1830 DVAMDESSVSALANS

-1856 TFCNPSSQSKFI
+1856 AFCNTSAPSKSI
-1868 VYNALKMI
+1868 VFGILKMI
-1876 WENSMSS
+1876 WENSLSS
-1883 DALIFI
+1883 DVLLFI
-1889 IEKIHSWFNEDGEIA
+1889 IEKIHLWFNEEGEIS
-1904 DFKERADIISTP
+1904 DFKEKADIISTP
-1916 SKLFE
+1916 SKLFD
-1921 LHDENLMSKYLELIL
+1921 LQDENLMKKYLELIL

-1949 TMKLEGSF
+1949 TIKLEGSF
-1957 LFGLCYSKKEIRSR
+1957 LFGLCYFKKEIRNS
-1971 FFKLIDELIP
+1971 FFKLIDDLIP

-1992 SSQRWNLVASLY
+1992 SSQRWNLVASSY
-2004 WISFAIEF
+2004 WISFAVEF
-2012 ILAAWPRELRSV
+2012 ILAAWPRELRSLSV
-2024 SCLSWPKFHDI
+2024 LSWPKFYDTG
-2035 SFESRALFKYNIE
+2035 FESRSLYKDKIE
-2048 NIFITFDDLI
+2048 DIFSTLNDLI
-2058 YNSND
+2058 YSSNE
-2063 ACHKLWLQIF
+2063 ACHDLWLLIF
-2073 PQIWNSLSIS
+2073 PQIWESLSS
-2083 AREELSDCI
+2083 ATREELSECI
-2092 IKVLAEPDFTAAAL
+2092 LKVLADPDFSSAAL
-2106 FRPNSMKTI
+2106 SRPNPINTI

-2122 EKMPDIPKNL
+2122 KKMPDIPNNL

-2146 CVILENNLSS
+2146 CIILENNLSS
-2156 IKKATK
+2156 IKKTPK

-2172 CQLFDRLGETEMS
+2172 CQLYDRLGETEMS

-2209 WMTAQKIFEKAQIKA
+2209 WMMAQKIFEKAQIKA

-2291 LGQVKESTRQKKLME
+2291 LGQAKESTRQKKLME
-2306 SFIVL
+2306 SFIIL

-2318 EKLAFFQNSM
+2318 EKLSIFQNSM
-2328 ENLVLEMMTNWSQLP
+2328 ESLVQEMMSNWSQLP
-2343 ELPSSAHCSAL
+2343 ELPSSAHCLAL

-2368 FFANASNSLN
+2368 FFANASNSMN

-2422 SVFHTSP
+2422 SIFHTTPATS
-2429 SGLSTDASGASN
+2429 SNDASGNGN
-2441 SQNSHPFAYRGYHE
+2441 SQNAHPFAYRGYHE

-2467 RKNNMF
+2467 RKNGMF

-2508 PIELPTALEVINAT
+2508 PTELPTALEVINAT

-2685 VNEEYKLL
+2685 INEEYKLL
-2693 NISPAGSS
+2693 NISPAGSA
-2701 TPVQGESTETKFTT
+2701 TPVQGDSTDSKFAT
-2715 NSPNPTT
+2715 NSPNPSTI
-2722 VSDSN
+2722 SDSN
-2727 GMHNLSEKT
+2727 GLQNLSEKT

-2741 IDMESNSS
+2741 IDMDSNGS
-2749 EQPFFKKPP
+2749 EQPFLKKPP
-2758 HEHTDDL
+2758 HEHTEDL

-2807 TENIQVRF
+2807 TENIQVRYF
-2815 KIVLYNFYL
+2815 VVSL
-2824 FISKRWLNL
+2824 FLILILFSK
-2833 MLTLVTKAHHPP
+2833 T
-2845 PF
+2845 

>member
-1 LVAVRH
+1 M
-7 ILATDLRQAFVSQFE
+7 ATDLRQSFISQFE
-22 TLLDDELLFGIGYT
+22 TLLDDNLLFGVGYT
-36 SSSVMRPLV
+36 SSNVMRPLV

-57 LDLSSNMII
+57 LDLSSQMII
-66 RVIDIYARCFHDPSL
+66 KVIDIYARCFHDSSL

-104 IDVDLRRP
+104 VEVEFRRP

-125 SRMAK
+125 HRLAK
-130 VVEEINIRKFDPL
+130 VVEDINKRRFDSSFK
-143 TKNEKPFDMFWE
+143 TEKIFDAFWE

-167 ISADSGKDNIRDIK
+167 ISADTGKDSIRDIK
-181 FVLKTVTAG
+181 FILKTITAG

-198 KTNYISFNPDT
+198 KTNYISFNSET

-219 SNSCN
+219 ANSCN
-224 FTLEES
+224 FNLEES
-230 RLFIDMFHD
+230 RLFIGMFRE
-239 GVACFDICQSEVLSS
+239 GVACFNICQSEFSS
-254 TNGSNSSLTSIS
+254 TNLPAPGGNVTSVTSIS

-275 FAYIFTLLDPY
+275 FAYIFTLLDSY
-286 IFQDVLSAHLE
+286 IFQDVLSSQLN
-297 YLFERI
+297 YLFEKI
-303 VKNPL
+303 VKNPV

-327 GVLIKFLVEK
+327 GILIKFLMDK
-337 FETIGDNSAQ
+337 FELIGENSPE

-384 LRLSQKSSNP
+384 LRLSEMSSHP
-394 VNFFLILKALFRG
+394 INFFLILKALFRG

-435 TSSTDRQMQD
+435 TTSNDRQMQD

-494 DNLTQDFLEPII
+494 DNLTQDFLEPIL

-511 DLLNALWSLL
+511 ELLNALWSLL
-521 RNGSSNQPQSQFA
+521 RNCSSNQPQSQFA

-560 KSSGIS
+560 KSSGLS
-566 LIFDPLPESDKL
+566 LIFEPLPESDRL
-578 LELPLDTLIDIC
+578 LELPLDVLVDLC
-590 HDFFCVPIAKPFD
+590 YDFFAIPNAKPYES
-603 GLDKDHVFSILCSC
+603 LKEEHLFSILCSS
-617 LSSICGFDILK
+617 LSSICGFDVLK
-628 AQSFNS
+628 DHNLDAAVLKSVPFAQDSDP
-634 ERLQNIPFVQD
+634 R
-645 NEIKFS
+645 FS
-651 YDEENVCARLNNQ
+651 YDENSVLNRLKTQNSAEGSNPNCAV
-664 SKSVST
+664 VS
-670 FPNSSILSANFKKLL
+670 SNFKKLL
-685 SALFFIKCNS
+685 SALFFINS
-695 ENEHSRSA
+695 NLKSELAARSMY
-703 KSILE
+703 ILE
-708 NICDRFVVI
+708 NIGDHFVYI
-717 QILAQRNQAK
+717 QILAQRNHSK
-727 DYSFSGLTPNVFLEV
+727 DYSFTGLTPNLFLEV
-742 FAEIICGPI
+742 LAETTCGPI
-751 ETQMES
+751 KSQTES
-757 ALELL
+757 ALLL
-762 SRIHEKLSE
+762 LARIHSKLIE
-771 VTALEKISELP
+771 IFPQEKISELP

-794 CYGSEFYRKIGAC
+794 CYGSQFNPKIGAC
-807 HGLGIL
+807 RGLKL
-813 FKFSLGARWMWMQES
+813 LCEFNLGSRWMWMQES

-837 LKDVPAYASETQT
+837 LKDVPAYAATDDTRLVSET
-850 KLVSNTLL
+850 LL
-858 DFLKLCH
+858 AFLRLCH
-865 SNKDMVDPELKS
+865 SAKESSADSELKT

-884 QNMSILISELTNSNS
+884 QIMSILISELTNSNT

-904 VHSCFELLS
+904 VHSSFELLS

-928 DRLLLPIFTKPLRA
+928 ERLLLPIFTKPLRA
-942 LPFSLQIGYVD
+942 LPFALQIGYVD

-959 NLKPPLVNFSE
+959 NLRPPLVNFSE

-1045 KAPEIVSVARKGLE
+1045 KAPEIVAVARKGLE
-1059 LVILHQQKLPKDLL
+1059 LVTLHQQKLPKDLL

-1116 LLDHVSV
+1116 LLDHVSI

-1128 LLEDLS
+1128 LLEDLG

-1143 IKIIVAILDVFH
+1143 VKIIVAILDVFH
-1155 LLPPSANLFLEDLIV
+1155 LLPPSANLFLEDLIS
-1170 TVQKL
+1170 TVQRL
-1175 DTWTKRT
+1175 DIWTKRT
-1182 ISSPFRP
+1182 HSSPFRS
-1189 ALYKFMY
+1189 ALFKFMC
-1196 KHPVDSVT
+1196 KHPFDSVS
-1204 YLLNHFE
+1204 YLLNHSE
-1211 SAFYTELF
+1211 NSFYSELF
-1219 VASLKSDEGIVLLQ
+1219 ASSLRAENGLILIQ
-1233 ELNRPENMTIFL
+1233 ELNKPDNLRSFID
-1245 EKFFLNRINLDR
+1245 KFFICRGKLDR
-1257 VVRISALKILI
+1257 SSRISSLNILI
-1268 AAMKRL
+1268 ECMKTL
-1274 NSKFSSIQKVKDV
+1274 GSEISSPQKVKESLLK
-1287 IDAFFSGTAPLDMN
+1287 IISGAAPLTDAV
-1301 KEIISSSGE
+1301 EIISCSGE
-1310 ECEFVLD
+1310 ECELVLELSFAYLKSTSLD
-1317 MAFCCLSL
+1317 MEVLFAVLSGLESSASCLDITWIPR
-1325 SALDVEILVHI
+1325 DVRDLFQSINNKKEVI
-1336 VAALDSSAAC
+1336 VA
-1346 LDVTWVP
+1346 
-1353 RDIRDFC
+1353 
-1360 KNATNKKDVIL
+1360 
-1371 SCMDSMNSTTISLS
+1371 CMDSISSSNFSITT
-1385 AKARIIRCVLLPS
+1385 KARIIRLVLLPI
-1398 LVIAKD
+1398 IAIIKE
-1404 QGLSLSK
+1404 QGQSFVKIVGNTFLQKIEKTILSRECFDAKSV
-1411 IAGAQFIQKLEKF
+1411 
-1424 ILNRDC
+1424 
-1430 SNLESSANIL
+1430 SNIL
-1440 SLEELQLVCLILSF
+1440 SLEELQFICLILSF
-1454 DSASTDLKSISTPL
+1454 DSASTELKSISVAIK
-1468 RRFLVARNS
+1468 RFLVNRNS

-1483 RYSALFAACFFI
+1483 RYSALFTACFFI
-1495 GEMSADIK
+1495 GEMGLDVKNLDS
-1503 LIDPIIKSALNIP
+1503 IIKSSLNIP

-1527 LSYALPCLLKRASS
+1527 LSYTLPCLLKGSNPA
-1541 EFLKSWLPEILSDL
+1541 FLKSWLPDILSDL
-1555 SKNSHFLTVIAVF
+1555 SKNSHFLAVIAIF
-1568 WSNFIQLEQ
+1568 WSNFIQMEQ
-1577 ELCVYQDILIRPLI
+1577 ELFSQGDILIRPLI
-1591 TCLSKAALSVFS
+1591 SCLSKAAMSMFS
-1603 VQEHRSY
+1603 IQEHRSY
-1610 PFEIARIILNWLKTD
+1610 PFEISGMILKWIEAGQVSSL
-1625 YASIED
+1625 ED
-1631 IYIEQFIHTIIKV
+1631 IYLEQFIHTIIK
-1644 CMLFTDGSP
+1644 MTLLFTDNST
-1653 ESKQFT
+1653 ESKQFF
-1659 SDGLEL
+1659 SDGVGFLDR
-1665 LHSISDLLR
+1665 ISTLLR
-1674 RKSRAYK
+1674 CKMRPFK
-1681 LRYEYFVRSL
+1681 LRYDYFGRSL
-1691 PPQIEASED
+1691 PPQIEVTEE
-1700 AITSSNLF
+1700 IVVTSCLF

-1715 SANRDDGQ
+1715 SKNRDDFQ
-1723 LVTDFENLQ
+1723 MIADLEHMQ
-1732 RFLHYCLTSCNDKLV
+1732 RFLHFCLTSCNDKLV
-1747 IEVCPLLARTCHIK
+1747 STACPLLERICKIK
-1761 SEKFDEL
+1761 SDKFNEL
-1768 SAALQHFILES
+1768 LSALQHFLLES
-1779 LQNSRALF
+1779 IQNSRALY
-1787 STFTILNTLISNDAP
+1787 SSMTILNTLRSSNSQIS
-1802 ITENNLA
+1802 ENILVT
-1809 AFLRT
+1809 FLRN
-1814 FQKICTEHV
+1814 FQTLCTDHIT
-1823 ARIDQNG
+1823 RIDQSG
-1830 DVAMDEGSVSAFANS
+1830 DVAMDDSSISTFAKS
-1845 FLIPPMKFAVS
+1845 FLIPSMEFAVS
-1856 TFCNPSSQSKFI
+1856 TFCIPSSPSKVI
-1868 VYNALKMI
+1868 VFNSLRML
-1876 WENSMSS
+1876 WENSMTSEV
-1883 DALIFI
+1883 LLFI
-1889 IEKIHSWFNEDGEIA
+1889 VEHVRSWFVEEGEIL
-1904 DFKERADIISTP
+1904 DFKEKAEIISSP

-1921 LHDENLMSKYLELIL
+1921 LQDENLMDKYLELVL
-1936 TIYSSPR
+1936 TIYSSPK

-1957 LFGLCYSKKEIRSR
+1957 LYGLCYHKKDIRSS
-1971 FFKLIDELIP
+1971 FFNLIDELIP
-1981 RKVEDRIIFVF
+1981 KKIEDRIIFVF
-1992 SSQRWNLVASLY
+1992 SSQRWNLVAGCY

-2012 ILAAWPRELRSV
+2012 ILAAWPRDLKTIS
-2024 SCLSWPKFHDI
+2024 SLSWPRFSDV
-2035 SFESRALFKYNIE
+2035 SFEPISLFKNNIE
-2048 NIFITFDDLI
+2048 TFFNIFTNILH
-2058 YNSND
+2058 NSTEISHNI
-2063 ACHKLWLQIF
+2063 WLQIF
-2073 PQIWNSLSIS
+2073 PQIWLVLSPI
-2083 AREELSDCI
+2083 AREDLIECI
-2092 IKVLAEPDFTAAAL
+2092 IKVLAEPDFSAAAL
-2106 FRPNSMKTI
+2106 ARPNTMKTV
-2115 LDGLALL
+2115 LDGLAIL
-2122 EKMPDIPKNL
+2122 PKVPELPNNL

-2146 CVILENNLSS
+2146 CIILENNLSA
-2156 IKKATK
+2156 IKKAPK
-2162 SHDYAPIKDL
+2162 SHDYSPIKDL
-2172 CQLFDRLGETEMS
+2172 CQLYDRLGENEMS

-2195 PETNIALSFEQNNY
+2195 PETNIALSFQQNNY

-2237 VWESHW
+2237 IWESHW

-2285 NHIEGL
+2285 NHIETL

-2306 SFIVL
+2306 SFIIL
-2311 NQLKEAP
+2311 NNLKEVP
-2318 EKLAFFQNSM
+2318 EKLTSFQSSM
-2328 ENLVLEMMTNWSQLP
+2328 EALVQEMMMNWSQLP
-2343 ELPSSAHCSAL
+2343 DFPSQAHCSAL
-2354 EQLQIIVEVQESQS
+2354 EQLQIVVEVQESQS
-2368 FFANASNSLN
+2368 FFTNASNSMN

-2422 SVFHTSP
+2422 SVFHNSTSGSP
-2429 SGLSTDASGASN
+2429 ADASGSTN

-2467 RKNNMF
+2467 RKNGMF

-2508 PIELPTALEVINAT
+2508 PTELPTALEVINAT

-2570 SSWGYFND
+2570 SAWGYFND

-2616 LWLLTFEDSAGSMS
+2616 LWLLTFEDSVGSMS

-2675 PQALYLQLRT
+2675 PQSLYLQLRT
-2685 VNEEYKLL
+2685 INEEYKLM
-2693 NISPAGSS
+2693 NSSPAGSS
-2701 TPVQGESTETKFTT
+2701 TPVQGESTDSKFVS
-2715 NSPNPTT
+2715 NSPNTST

-2727 GMHNLSEKT
+2727 GLQNLADKSSTTDISE
-2736 SISDN
+2736 I
-2741 IDMESNSS
+2741 ESNSS
-2749 EQPFFKKPP
+2749 DQPFSKKPP
-2758 HEHTDDL
+2758 HEHTEDL

-2807 TENIQVRF
+2807 TENIQVQ
-2815 KIVLYNFYL
+2815 I
-2824 FISKRWLNL
+2824 ISFQK
-2833 MLTLVTKAHHPP
+2833 K
-2845 PF
+2845 FSFF